1 MEQIWGRNC
10 NQIFSWGT
18 VPGTKRSGAPRH
30 QRFFASGAPY
40 PVQNHQGH
48 FGSWSPTQIRAM
60 AVRHRTLGAE
70 RVILLWRLL
79 AVKKWLEPPHM
90 THIVGFCSMWTMPGS
105 CQNLEKS
112 IQVVARADLAPPPV
126 CPLFQS
132 FCFYWISLYLL
143 SDLWP
148 RVISYLSWH
157 VFSFFLSDF
166 SQSAIGFAARSS
178 FAFVTTSHQL
188 LQGNTAAF
196 KHEFLSYSCI
206 EQMK

>member
-1 MEQIWGRNC
+1 MWIGET
-10 NQIFSWGT
+10 S
-18 VPGTKRSGAPRH
+18 P
-30 QRFFASGAPY
+30 
-40 PVQNHQGH
+40 
-48 FGSWSPTQIRAM
+48 FGSKWYDGIIGSIPCSCIECIIASVPL
-60 AVRHRTLGAE
+60 VRFPDCHECQSGERTPPE
-70 RVILLWRLL
+70 RGILLRRLL

-90 THIVGFCSMWTMPGS
+90 THIVGFCSMWRMPGS

-112 IQVVARADLAPPPV
+112 IQVAARADLAPPPV
-126 CPLFQS
+126 CPLFWS

-148 RVISYLSWH
+148 QVISYLLWH

-166 SQSAIGFAARSS
+166 SQSAIGFAARNI

-196 KHEFLSYSCI
+196 KHEFISYSCI